1 MQLKNRRVLVAG
13 GTGLVGIQLV
23 QQLLEL
29 GAKIRIVS
37 LDDPSRANPEAE
49 FIRLDLSEKSNC
61 LKVCQGIEYVFNL
74 LCTKGSPKIAAQYPV
89 EHMSMNKY
97 NSCLIEAAYESGAK
111 GFLFTSS
118 NGVYSPTELMSEDMV
133 WKSYPSPN
141 DRFAGYVKRV
151 GELYAE
157 AYRIQYDWQTNIVR
171 PANIYGPF
179 DNFDSVN
186 AMVVPSLIKR
196 AVNGENPFIVW
207 GDGSAKRDFI
217 HAKDV
222 ARGMILVA
230 QENPGQPVNL
240 GSGVGTSIRE
250 LVETVIANIA
260 KTPKVIFDTTQ
271 PTGDAQRVL
280 DISRA
285 KSLGFDPQV
294 TLTDGVRETME
305 WYRHHKDQPSGRYD
319 IFDKFN

>member
-29 GAKIRIVS
+29 GAKIRIAS

-61 LKVCQGIEYVFNL
+61 LRVCQGIEYVFNL

-97 NSCLIEAAYESGAK
+97 NSCLIEAAYESGAE

-151 GELYAE
+151 GELYAD
-157 AYRIQYDWQTNIVR
+157 AYRIQYCWQTNIVR

-196 AVNGENPFIVW
+196 AVNGENPFVVW
-207 GDGSAKRDFI
+207 GDGNAKRDFI

-250 LVETVIANIA
+250 LVETVIANIT

-280 DISRA
+280 DIRRA
-285 KSLGFDPQV
+285 KSLGFDPQI
-294 TLTDGVRETME
+294 TLADGIRETME
-305 WYRHHKDQPSGRYD
+305 WYRRHKDQPSGRYD
-319 IFDKFN
+319 VFDKFN